1 MKSHYRFSVR
11 FPGSSGCPRAMFKE
25 TTIIGSR
32 SPDER
37 IRKIQERICMKT
49 ISACMRTTASC
60 SLAHSFLRP
69 LSGEEGVARNKGFD
83 R

>member
-1 MKSHYRFSVR
+1 MKSQYHFSFD
-11 FPGSSGCPRAMFKE
+11 FPASSGCPRAMLKE

-37 IRKIQERICMKT
+37 IRKIQERICMET
-49 ISACMRTTASC
+49 ISACMRSTASC
-60 SLAHSFLRP
+60 SLAHSSLRP
-69 LSGEEGVARNKGFD
+69 LSEEEGVARNKGFD

>member
-1 MKSHYRFSVR
+1 VKSDYRFSLH
-11 FPGSSGCPRAMFKE
+11 FPASNGCPRAMFRG

-37 IRKIQERICMKT
+37 ILKIQQDICMKV

-60 SLAHSFLRP
+60 SLAHSSLRP
-69 LSGEEGVARNKGFD
+69 LSEEEGVARNKGFD